1 MNKFFIQVQSSFEK
15 RPVLFSILLITG
27 LLLIFYSN
35 SFTAD
40 WHYDDFHHIKENI
53 NIRKISN
60 ISKFFTDPTT
70 FSRNPQTRMYR
81 PLLMVTHAINYQ
93 IGLITSRNGYNV
105 VGYHVVNFLFHL
117 VSTLTIFFIVLFL
130 FRKKIHIKEVH
141 PALPAL
147 FAGLLFGLH
156 TINTETIVYISSRSS
171 AMSTAFVL
179 LSFLLY
185 LKAVDGDRVSI
196 PFLLISAFSF
206 FFGLLSKEIAITLPA
221 MILYYE
227 IFLNREWM
235 NRKRYSKTITG
246 LGLRLLPH
254 TVTAL
259 GFLLLR
265 DRIIN
270 DNLVKVITSKGG
282 TPAAPDLKSQ
292 LATQSRAWVYY
303 LKEMLWPTGLSI
315 DKPFKVSRTF
325 FEPAVVVSLIIIL
338 AIVIA
343 AVMLRKK
350 HPVITFATLWFFT
363 ALLPTSVVRL
373 NIVINDHR
381 LYLPGFG
388 LVLAAAYIGANL
400 LKRFRGR
407 QDRRMMY
414 FATLCVTIILLMGMG
429 TYKRNAAFATEETLW
444 KDVIL
449 KDKKSVR
456 GYNNLG
462 IWYEQQGEFDKAIRH
477 YSRTVQLAPM
487 FPNPYINLGNV
498 YHKKKDY
505 VRAEKFMKKA
515 LSLDPKSALASYN
528 LGNILRES
536 GKTEEA
542 IGAYKRALQLNPRY
556 IESANNLANIYFKGR
571 NFSEAIKYYR
581 QALFI
586 DPTFAM
592 SYYNIGL
599 AQAQLGRSA
608 EAIEA
613 FEKFAYY
620 WQGDRKYIGVAQ
632 NRIKQ
637 LQRRP
642 TSGNPR
648 K

>member
-1 MNKFFIQVQSSFEK
+1 
-15 RPVLFSILLITG
+15 
-27 LLLIFYSN
+27 
-35 SFTAD
+35 
-40 WHYDDFHHIKENI
+40 
-53 NIRKISN
+53 
-60 ISKFFTDPTT
+60 
-70 FSRNPQTRMYR
+70 
-81 PLLMVTHAINYQ
+81 
-93 IGLITSRNGYNV
+93 
-105 VGYHVVNFLFHL
+105 
-117 VSTLTIFFIVLFL
+117 
-130 FRKKIHIKEVH
+130 
-141 PALPAL
+141 
-147 FAGLLFGLH
+147 
-156 TINTETIVYISSRSS
+156 
-171 AMSTAFVL
+171 
-179 LSFLLY
+179 
-185 LKAVDGDRVSI
+185 
-196 PFLLISAFSF
+196 
-206 FFGLLSKEIAITLPA
+206 
-221 MILYYE
+221 
-227 IFLNREWM
+227 
-235 NRKRYSKTITG
+235 
-246 LGLRLLPH
+246 
-254 TVTAL
+254 
-259 GFLLLR
+259 
-265 DRIIN
+265 
-270 DNLVKVITSKGG
+270 
-282 TPAAPDLKSQ
+282 
-292 LATQSRAWVYY
+292 
-303 LKEMLWPTGLSI
+303 
-315 DKPFKVSRTF
+315 
-325 FEPAVVVSLIIIL
+325 
-338 AIVIA
+338 
-343 AVMLRKK
+343 
-350 HPVITFATLWFFT
+350 
-363 ALLPTSVVRL
+363 
-373 NIVINDHR
+373 
-381 LYLPGFG
+381 
-388 LVLAAAYIGANL
+388 

-414 FATLCVTIILLMGMG
+414 FATLGVTIILLMGMG

-542 IGAYKRALQLNPRY
+542 IGAYRRALQLNPRY

-613 FEKFAYY
+613 FEKFSYY
-620 WQGDRKYIGVAQ
+620 WQGDSKYIGVAQ

-642 TSGNPR
+642 TSVNPR